1 MNGAYMIVLYL
12 NSNKRIKVGRLGK
25 IYFKKGFYFYVGSAI
40 GKTKIEKRCERHL
53 KKNKKLRWHIDYL
66 RKESS
71 IVKIVAFESKKK
83 IECEIT
89 KKILRIA
96 DSYVEK
102 FGSSDCK
109 CVSHLF
115 YFRNKKSLSKLSVVF
130 SRFDYSTKQIFK
142 VKIT

>member
-1 MNGAYMIVLYL
+1 MNGAYIVVLYL

-25 IYFKKGFYFYVGSAI
+25 IYFKKGFYCYVGSAI
-40 GKTKIEKRCERHL
+40 GKTKIEKRCKRHL

-71 IVKIVAFESKKK
+71 IVKIIAFESKKK
-83 IECEIT
+83 IECKIA
-89 KKILRIA
+89 KKILKIA
-96 DSYVEK
+96 NGYIEK

-115 YFRNKKSLSKLSVVF
+115 YFRNKKSLSKLSTVF
-130 SRFDYSTKQIFK
+130 PEGIQIY
-142 VKIT
+142 